1 MKLSYTVEMGVHTII
16 LESLSLVTVV
26 ELIHILWLDVFI
38 PMDIPSRN
46 AYVCLQGDV
55 HMNVCNS
62 IILSSPI
69 LD

>member
-1 MKLSYTVEMGVHTII
+1 MEVGEHAII

-26 ELIHILWLDVFI
+26 ELIHTLWLDIFI
-38 PMDIPSRN
+38 PMDISSRN
-46 AYVCLQGDV
+46 AYVCLQRDV

-62 IILSSPI
+62 IIFSCPI